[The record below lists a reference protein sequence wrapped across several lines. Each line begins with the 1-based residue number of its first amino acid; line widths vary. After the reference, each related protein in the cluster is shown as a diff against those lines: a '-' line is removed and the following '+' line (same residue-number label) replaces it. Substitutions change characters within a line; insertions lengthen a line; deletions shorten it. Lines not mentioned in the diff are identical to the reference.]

1 MCLSFIILIPT
12 GLYDIPRNRRAGYVN
27 TFGDVVHREFR
38 WVQVHDKTYYPIYTT
53 MLQFTNLNTTSS
65 ARELEMEEI
74 RDPYFPVQTL
84 VIRNSFCTGFSE

>member
-12 GLYDIPRNRRAGYVN
+12 GLYDIPRNRRASYVN

-53 MLQFTNLNTTSS
+53 MRQFTDTTSAKES
-65 ARELEMEEI
+65 EMEEI
-74 RDPYFPVQTL
+74 RDPYFPVH
-84 VIRNSFCTGFSE
+84 SSDS